1 MLKIEKGGKKGAN
14 FPRTVYLPFL
24 FSSYLIA
31 VLYALNSKA
40 LIDTS
45 AIYYKDSE
53 YNALGGIDACVKDA
67 VTKNRFPKNGTFFK
81 NFTAGTRYLAVGYRY
96 ENGTYGL
103 IVLYKFGMK
112 LDYRYSIQ
120 NGAFSKIS

>member
-1 MLKIEKGGKKGAN
+1 MFAKLETQNQTVIGALN
-14 FPRTVYLPFL
+14 E
-24 FSSYLIA
+24 
-31 VLYALNSKA
+31 LNSKA
-40 LIDTS
+40 QIDTS
-45 AIYYKDSE
+45 EIYYPDSE
-53 YNALGGIDACVKDA
+53 FGSLGGIDACVKDA

-81 NFTAGTRYLAVGYRY
+81 TFTAGTRYLAVGYRY

-120 NGAFSKIS
+120 KGTFSKIS